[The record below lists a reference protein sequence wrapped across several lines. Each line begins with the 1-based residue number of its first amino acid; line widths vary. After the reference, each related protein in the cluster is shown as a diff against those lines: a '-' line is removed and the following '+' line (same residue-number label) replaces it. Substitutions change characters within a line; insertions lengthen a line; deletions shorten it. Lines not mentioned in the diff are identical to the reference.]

1 MPESRWSA
9 SCCSPAAC
17 SIFSELPP
25 VLGHPLHPAV
35 VHFPIALLLSATAA
49 DVAWMAGITI
59 DARLGAILMA
69 GGLVMGLVAMTA
81 GMFDLAKLDQA
92 IVPYAMQHMAA
103 VGLAWLGY
111 AVALY
116 LRKDS
121 LIAAT
126 PLGSATIA
134 MSICSAFVLALGG
147 WLGGRLVYTFG
158 AGVSKITRNAGS
170 QSPG

>member
-1 MPESRWSA
+1 M
-9 SCCSPAAC
+9 
-17 SIFSELPP
+17 
-25 VLGHPLHPAV
+25 LGHPLHPAV

-49 DVAWMAGITI
+49 DVAWVAGITG
-59 DARLGAILMA
+59 DVRLGAVLMA
-69 GGLVMGLVAMTA
+69 GGLAMGLVAMAA
-81 GMFDLAKLDQA
+81 GMFDLTKLDQA
-92 IVPYAMQHMAA
+92 IVPQAMQHMAA

-111 AVALY
+111 AIALY

-121 LIAAT
+121 LLAAA

-134 MSICSAFVLALGG
+134 LSWCSALVLALGG

-158 AGVSKITRNAGS
+158 AGVSKATRNAGS